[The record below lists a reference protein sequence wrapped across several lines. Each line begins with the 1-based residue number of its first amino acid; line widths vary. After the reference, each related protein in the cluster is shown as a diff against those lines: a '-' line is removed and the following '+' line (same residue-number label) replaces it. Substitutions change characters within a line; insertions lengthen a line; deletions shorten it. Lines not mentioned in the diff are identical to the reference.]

1 MKIKEMFSGKSKGN
15 IGGISTVI
23 VALSVPL
30 ILILMFTVYA
40 GFSNAIPNSAWTAA
54 QNTTLSAINTG
65 TTNSYQMA
73 NILPIAFIG
82 VAILGSILGVLGGLF
97 VMGRR

>member
-1 MKIKEMFSGKSKGN
+1 MKISELFGGVKKGN
-15 IGGISTVI
+15 IGGLGTVI

-40 GFSNAIPNSAWTAA
+40 NFANAIPNSAWTTA
-54 QNTTLSAINTG
+54 QNSTLTSINTG

-82 VAILGSILGVLGGLF
+82 VAILGSILGVRGGLC